1 MLVTSLGCG
10 NSHTIVQL
18 NIGYV
23 MEWGDNEFGQMGN
36 KKRSSVYSPIIVREF
51 SERDI
56 VGVFAGVNSSG
67 VIVR

>member
-1 MLVTSLGCG
+1 
-10 NSHTIVQL
+10 
-18 NIGYV
+18 

-56 VGVFAGVNSSG
+56 IGVFAGVNSSG